1 MDKKNFKVLGIRKE
15 NKNKW
20 ERRVAIT
27 PSDCRRLR
35 DLGYRII
42 MQSNNLRC
50 YTDKQYIDNGVEL
63 CDDLNQ
69 ADVILGVK
77 EIPLEL
83 LIPYKTFIYFSHTF
97 KGQDFNLPALD
108 NILDKKIRLIDYER
122 IRENKKE
129 NPQRLVA
136 FGKYAGNVGTID
148 FLQGLGEFLL
158 NKELYVPFLHT
169 GFSYMYP
176 SLDHAKKGI
185 LEVANL
191 IKKRKIPKS
200 LNPMIFAITGNGR
213 VSHGSIEILELLPHE
228 WIDPDE
234 LHTLFGEKADHITRD
249 KIYLTK
255 IEHKHMYRKKDNK
268 SSSAKDF
275 DKNDFYKNKSDYMS
289 VFAEKYLQY
298 ISAIFHC
305 MYWDPQSPVIITNK
319 EAYDYASMKRLRLL
333 GITDITCDWPV
344 ASIQLLKKLTTI
356 DKPFYTID
364 PITNILEEN
373 FSKMSENAIL
383 YHAVDHLPS
392 ELPFDASM
400 HFSEKLFPFLEDIL
414 NSEYPCDFK
423 EGLLPP
429 EIEMACEAWNGSL
442 CPEYKYL
449 YQDLKNKFPKKYAE
463 F

>member
-1 MDKKNFKVLGIRKE
+1 MQNSVRVLGIRKE

-27 PSDCRRLR
+27 PHDCKKLR
-35 DLGYRII
+35 DKGYRII
-42 MQSNNLRC
+42 LQSNNLRC
-50 YTDKQYIDNGVEL
+50 YTDKQYLDNGVEIV
-63 CDDLNQ
+63 DDLSE

-83 LIPYKTFIYFSHTF
+83 LIPEKTFIYFSHTF
-97 KGQDFNLPALD
+97 KGQDFNMPALD
-108 NILDKKIRLIDYER
+108 NILDKRIRLIDYER
-122 IRENKKE
+122 IRENKKD

-169 GFSYMYP
+169 GFSFMYP
-176 SLDHAKKGI
+176 SLEHAKKGI
-185 LEVANL
+185 LEVSNL
-191 IKKRKIPKS
+191 IKKKKIPKS

-213 VSHGSIEILELLPHE
+213 VSNGSIEILELLPHE
-228 WIDPDE
+228 WIDPDN
-234 LHTLFGEKADHITRD
+234 LHKLFNQAENVRRD
-249 KIYLTK
+249 RIYLTK
-255 IEHKHMYRKKDNK
+255 IEHKHMYRRKDNFN
-268 SSSAKDF
+268 SSDF
-275 DKNDFYKNKSDYMS
+275 DKNHFYQNKNQYIS

-298 ISAIFHC
+298 LSAIFHC
-305 MYWDPQSPVIITNK
+305 MYWDPQSPVIISNK
-319 EAYDYASMKRLRLL
+319 EAYDYASIKKLRLL
-333 GITDITCDWPV
+333 GITDITCDWPIS
-344 ASIQLLKKLTTI
+344 SIQLLKKLTSI

-364 PITNILEEN
+364 PITNILQED

-400 HFSEKLFPFLEDIL
+400 HFSEKLLPFLENIL
-414 NSEYPCDFK
+414 NSQYPCDFK

-429 EIEMACEAWNGSL
+429 EIELACEAWNGKL
-442 CPEYKYL
+442 CPEYTYL
-449 YQDLKNKFPKKYAE
+449 YQDLKKRFPKKYQE